1 MKRIILL
8 IIIIAGALY
17 PVAESQVLQ
26 DDSTTLKEFEVL
38 MQMVKDGDTLLHS
51 TIKEVY
57 IYPVPRFDR
66 RRDFRRYERLVHNLK
81 IVYPYAILAGEKL
94 NDMNGVFITLK
105 TDKER
110 KEYVK
115 QVEKELM
122 NEFEDDLKSLTITQG
137 RLLIKLID
145 RETGN
150 TSYELVRELR
160 GSFSAFFWQTIA
172 RLFGSNLKSQFDAEG
187 EDKLIEQILHMID
200 NGQI

>member
-1 MKRIILL
+1 MNRIILL
-8 IIIIAGALY
+8 VLILSGIIYLDS
-17 PVAESQVLQ
+17 ESQVLN
-26 DDSTTLKEFEVL
+26 DDSTSIKDFEVL
-38 MQMVKDGDTLLHS
+38 MQMIKDGDTLLHS
-51 TIKEVY
+51 TIKEVE

-66 RRDFRRYERLVHNLK
+66 RRDLRRYERLVYNLK

-94 NDMNGVFITLK
+94 NELNGVFVSLK
-105 TDKER
+105 SERER
-110 KEYVK
+110 KEFVK

-145 RETGN
+145 RETGS

-172 RLFGSNLKSQFDAEG
+172 RIFGSNLKTQFDPEG

>member
-1 MKRIILL
+1 MDS
-8 IIIIAGALY
+8 
-17 PVAESQVLQ
+17 ESQVLP
-26 DDSTTLKEFEVL
+26 DDSISIKDFEVL
-38 MQMVKDGDTLLHS
+38 MQMIKDGDTLLHS
-51 TIKEVY
+51 TIKEVE

-66 RRDFRRYERLVHNLK
+66 RRDLRRYERLVHNLK

-94 NDMNGVFITLK
+94 NELNGVFMSLK
-105 TDKER
+105 SERER
-110 KEYVK
+110 KEFVK

-122 NEFEDDLKSLTITQG
+122 IEFEDDLKSLTITQG

-145 RETGN
+145 RETGS

-172 RLFGSNLKSQFDAEG
+172 RIFGSNLKTQFDPEG

-200 NGQI
+200 SGQI

>member
-1 MKRIILL
+1 MNRIILL
-8 IIIIAGALY
+8 VLILSGILY
-17 PVAESQVLQ
+17 LDSESQVLN
-26 DDSTTLKEFEVL
+26 DDSTSIKDFEVL
-38 MQMVKDGDTLLHS
+38 MQMIKDGDTLLHS
-51 TIKEVY
+51 TIKEVE

-66 RRDFRRYERLVHNLK
+66 RRDLRRYERLVYNLK

-94 NDMNGVFITLK
+94 NELNGVFVSLK
-105 TDKER
+105 SERER
-110 KEYVK
+110 KEFVK

-145 RETGN
+145 RETGS

-172 RLFGSNLKSQFDAEG
+172 RIFGSNLKTQFDPEG

>member
-1 MKRIILL
+1 MSKIILL
-8 IIIIAGALY
+8 IIIVCGTLY
-17 PVAESQVLQ
+17 PVAESQVLNS
-26 DDSTTLKEFEVL
+26 DSTTIKDFEVL

-57 IYPVPRFDR
+57 VYPAPQFDR
-66 RRDFRRYERLVHNLK
+66 RRDLRRYERLVHNLK
-81 IVYPYAILAGEKL
+81 IVYPYALLAGEKL
-94 NDMNGVFITLK
+94 NDMNSVFINLK
-105 TDKER
+105 SERER

-172 RLFGSNLKSQFDAEG
+172 RLFGSNLKTQFDAEG
-187 EDKLIEQILHMID
+187 EDKLIEQILLMID